1 VSLPFRLGG
10 FLDLISTLVLEKN
23 KQIDIIRNK
32 ILQNAH
38 DVTEVQNRVVNTAL
52 SEVQRVKLSRR
63 SCMIKV
69 LSLYDSSPR
78 ESSSAIASSN
88 AYKSRHRI
96 SLILDSKIAETI
108 IGEPFPITGK
118 GSFKIYF
125 QWHEP
130 F

>member
-1 VSLPFRLGG
+1 MSLPFRLGG

-88 AYKSRHRI
+88 AYKSI
-96 SLILDSKIAETI
+96 DTELA
-108 IGEPFPITGK
+108 
-118 GSFKIYF
+118 SF
-125 QWHEP
+125 
-130 F
+130 